1 MDFYD
6 KVMTHNNFTV
16 DLVCC
21 KLDRTPIPVSCG
33 QGLSCAAACYVEQAV
48 LCPSQD
54 CEDCENV
61 DEEEDEEESV
71 ERWKEGY
78 NEEKLTEKK
87 GFRSLATLDSA
98 ALNAC
103 TANGC
108 RVKKNKYCCFH
119 PECRKKRKQ
128 QCLNFQ
134 YLLSKSFLF
143 SAISQLAHLSLYNLH
158 HPCEGKS
165 CPRPGRIAGGEW
177 KCEEQQIPIS
187 DNGDLKTYPGI
198 REAVKY
204 HFD

>member
-1 MDFYD
+1 M
-6 KVMTHNNFTV
+6 KVKEKAREKV
-16 DLVCC
+16 KEGKVKVCTAYFIDNA
-21 KLDRTPIPVSCG
+21 KH
-33 QGLSCAAACYVEQAV
+33 
-48 LCPSQD
+48 
-54 CEDCENV
+54 
-61 DEEEDEEESV
+61 SV

-158 HPCEGKS
+158 YPPEGKS